1 MNLQR
6 VVLGLGLQESAAAMT
21 LATEL
26 ARSMRLQLL
35 GLFVEDIDLLHFAG
49 LPFAREVC
57 LSSATSRQLDPNAM
71 ARALQQRAGEARRS
85 LHRRLEGQSIQWT
98 FEIVRG
104 PVMPMLLG
112 KALETDLLVAALPA
126 RATRGAAQDIATPLS
141 QVRAARAPLLLV
153 RDGPA
158 RRAPVVVLGSPD
170 ASAQA
175 VAAPV
180 SALARQFGSPVVFLM
195 VGEPGAGGEGE
206 RWEARVASQLAAD
219 GVPVEFRHLPGD
231 GDRLHEQLVRI
242 RPGLVA
248 VAGAQALNEAA
259 TLGLETLNCTLLL
272 LPS

>member
-1 MNLQR
+1 MNLR
-6 VVLGLGLQESAAAMT
+6 RIVLGLGLQESAAAMA

-26 ARSMRLQLL
+26 ARSLQLQLL

-57 LSSATSRQLDPNAM
+57 LASATSRQLDPNAM

-85 LHRRLEGQSIQWT
+85 LHRRLEGQSVQWA
-98 FEIVRG
+98 FEVVRG
-104 PVMPMLLG
+104 PVMPMLLA
-112 KALETDLLVAALPA
+112 KVLETDLLVATLPA

-141 QVRAARAPLLLV
+141 QARTARAPLLLV

-158 RRAPVVVLGSPD
+158 PRAPFVVLGSPD

-180 SALARQFGSPVVFLM
+180 SALARRFGSPVVFLV
-195 VGEPGAGGEGE
+195 VGEPGAAGEGE

-219 GVPVEFRHLPGD
+219 GVAVEFKHLPGD
-231 GDRLHEQLVRI
+231 GERLREQLARM

-259 TLGLETLNCTLLL
+259 ALGLEKLTCTLLL